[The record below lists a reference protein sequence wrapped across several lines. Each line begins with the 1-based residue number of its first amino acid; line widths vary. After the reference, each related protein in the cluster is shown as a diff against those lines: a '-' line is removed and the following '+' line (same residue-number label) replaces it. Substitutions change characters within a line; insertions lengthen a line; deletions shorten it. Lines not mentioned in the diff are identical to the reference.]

1 MEFFVN
7 KHYPFVAMRT
17 KAYLFSGSLILLSLV
32 LFFIFGLNYGVDF
45 VGGTSLEVRFR
56 DPVELEKVR
65 SVVSSKFTSDRIQNF
80 GSPNDVLIHVIEQ
93 NDKVAGDVLN
103 LLNTNFTNNSAE
115 MRAVSQVGPKIG
127 EELKSSA
134 VWATL
139 WGLAFIVIYL
149 ALRFHWKWGLAAVI
163 ALAHDVLITLG
174 VFVVLRLEFSLGSVA
189 AFLTIIGYSVND
201 TIVVFDRIRENVRL
215 IKRGLTFDEVV
226 DKSINETLSRTIMT
240 SFLTLL
246 SVIVLLFMGGEVLRP
261 FAWALL
267 TGIIIGTYSSV
278 FVASPVLIEWKAG
291 EDLKAKMK

>member
-1 MEFFVN
+1 MEFLVN
-7 KHYPFVAMRT
+7 KHYPFVAWRT
-17 KAYLFSGSLILLSLV
+17 KAYLLSGTLIAVSLIL
-32 LFFIFGLNYGVDF
+32 FFIMGLNYGVDF
-45 VGGTSLEVRFR
+45 VGGTSLEVQFKE
-56 DPVELEKVR
+56 PVELDKVR
-65 SVVSSKFTSDRIQNF
+65 SVVSSKFGTDRIQNF
-80 GSPNDVLIHVIEQ
+80 GSPRDVLIHVLEQ
-93 NDKVAGDVLN
+93 NDKVAGEVLN
-103 LLNTNFTNNSAE
+103 LLNTNFANNPAE
-115 MRAVSQVGPKIG
+115 LRSFSQVGPKIG

-139 WGLAFIVIYL
+139 WGLAFIIVYL

-174 VFVVLRLEFSLGSVA
+174 VFVILRLEFSLGAVA

-215 IKRGLTFDEVV
+215 IKRGMSFEEVV

-240 SFLTLL
+240 SLLTLL
-246 SVIVLLFMGGEVLRP
+246 SVIVLLSLGGEVLRP

-267 TGIIIGTYSSV
+267 TGILIGTYSSV